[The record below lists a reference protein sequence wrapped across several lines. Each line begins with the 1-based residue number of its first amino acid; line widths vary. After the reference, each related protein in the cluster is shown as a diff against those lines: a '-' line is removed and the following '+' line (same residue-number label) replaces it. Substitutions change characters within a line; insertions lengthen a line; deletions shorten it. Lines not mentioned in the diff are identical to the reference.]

1 MSITLINELIVSNVD
16 VSIKFYTELFDFK
29 IKLVDGNP
37 ISQAQ
42 LEKDG
47 VVLMLQD
54 YDEVRKEIE
63 NIPQKVS
70 SCNMIRFEFDDM
82 AEIRPIYSASIKNAV
97 EIFMDYI
104 ETDYGKA
111 EFGIYDPDKNI
122 IVVSAPVGS

>member
-1 MSITLINELIVSNVD
+1 MPMTLINELMVSNVD

-37 ISQAQ
+37 VSWAQ

-54 YDEVRKEIE
+54 YDEARKEIK

-70 SCNMIRFEFDDM
+70 SCNMIRFEFGKVT
-82 AEIRPIYSASIKNAV
+82 EIGPIYSASVKNAV

-122 IVVSAPVGS
+122 IIVSAPVDS